1 MPSTQVPKL
10 ASNYQTNPYH
20 GKHSNRYLMRLTL
33 MVLSILRTPLV
44 VRKTFIA
51 VVLALCAAV
60 SSTCLFAAAASHTHR
75 RTASSHTAHHRHHA
89 VSAKTARHTVHR
101 SSRRTARVTRTARRR
116 VHHSRSHAR
125 RYASYRQRHPEA
137 RTELVSYSR
146 RRYAAADETSGTDA
160 RDGDDS
166 DSSAAE
172 TRVTPSPLRESTPAS
187 VRHATGPAS
196 ADEVAEPQPDIEPS
210 TSTISAIPMRNSTI
224 VAMAPLR
231 GSMESLIRQNDRT
244 DADNLERIQDD
255 ADLRARI
262 ASGALV
268 PVPVSDSLT
277 INGDLPQIRR
287 YCRPWT
293 AKFLKDLSRAHEA
306 TFHRPFEVSSAV
318 RTVEYQMH
326 LMRVNGN
333 AAPALGDIASPHLT
347 GATID
352 IAKHGMSRDEL
363 YWMRDRLNALQN
375 QGKIDVEEEFRQAC
389 FHITVYK
396 SYIGAGPVHRHHP
409 QAAPA
414 PDESEDADNPPAA
427 VASGATN

>member
-1 MPSTQVPKL
+1 
-10 ASNYQTNPYH
+10 
-20 GKHSNRYLMRLTL
+20 MRLTL

-60 SSTCLFAAAASHTHR
+60 SSTCLFAAASSRAHR
-75 RTASSHTAHHRHHA
+75 RATSSHTVHHRHHA
-89 VSAKTARHTVHR
+89 VAAKTARHTVHR
-101 SSRRTARVTRTARRR
+101 ASRRTAHTTRTARHR
-116 VHHSRSHAR
+116 VYHHHTRAR
-125 RYASYRQRHPEA
+125 RYASYRERHPEA

-146 RRYAAADETSGTDA
+146 RHYTPLTETTASPDDNTPDASADDAHDAPSSLRAAA
-160 RDGDDS
+160 
-166 DSSAAE
+166 
-172 TRVTPSPLRESTPAS
+172 PAS
-187 VRHATGPAS
+187 VSHAANPIRE
-196 ADEVAEPQPDIEPS
+196 DDVAEPHPDIEPS

-255 ADLRARI
+255 DDLRARI

-293 AKFLKDLSRAHEA
+293 AKFLKDLSRAHQA
-306 TFHRPFEVSSAV
+306 AFQRPFEVSSAV

-352 IAKHGMSRDEL
+352 IAKHGMSRNEL

-375 QGKIDVEEEFRQAC
+375 EGKIDVEEEFHQAC

-396 SYIGAGPVHRHHP
+396 SYIGAGPLHKHHP
-409 QAAPA
+409 QATPS
-414 PDESEDADNPPAA
+414 PDESEDVDNPPAA
-427 VASGATN
+427 VPSGATN